1 VLALP
6 KSPDA
11 IDLRA
16 NYFSHRRWFF
26 GLFGGLLLVS
36 VAKDLAL
43 SGHLPSPTNLAFHAV
58 LFTISAVGVATA
70 RDGVHRA
77 LAVLS
82 LVVLVGYIG
91 VLFSRLP

>member
-1 VLALP
+1 
-6 KSPDA
+6 
-11 IDLRA
+11 
-16 NYFSHRRWFF
+16 
-26 GLFGGLLLVS
+26 
-36 VAKDLAL
+36 
-43 SGHLPSPTNLAFHAV
+43 V